1 MWIQGVR
8 DTCGSGALYDRKGR
22 ASALFIP
29 TSLATFPP
37 QVLEKES
44 ARLPGLQEVA
54 KVIQEARR
62 QETGEQEV
70 EDLPPVIMEEVHTCL
85 LCNGE
90 VSLAFL
96 ITFILSS
103 LP

>member
-1 MWIQGVR
+1 M
-8 DTCGSGALYDRKGR
+8 
-22 ASALFIP
+22 
-29 TSLATFPP
+29 
-37 QVLEKES
+37 
-44 ARLPGLQEVA
+44 
-54 KVIQEARR
+54 IQEARR

-90 VSLAFL
+90 VSLTFL

-103 LP
+103 LPYLPDVLPLLVTIPS